1 MVGARPP
8 LSPLSPPS
16 RSLVALL
23 PLGSPPGQVAAE
35 ILPRALGEKAGGQRA
50 ESPGL
55 CALRWLLDRGT
66 EGAAEPFWG
75 VGAMGQSSAG
85 WARVGKEFTGGES

>member
-1 MVGARPP
+1 MRALR
-8 LSPLSPPS
+8 SPRCPPPS

-50 ESPGL
+50 EYPGL
-55 CALRWLLDRGT
+55 CALRWLPDRGT

-75 VGAMGQSSAG
+75 VGAMGQS
-85 WARVGKEFTGGES
+85 